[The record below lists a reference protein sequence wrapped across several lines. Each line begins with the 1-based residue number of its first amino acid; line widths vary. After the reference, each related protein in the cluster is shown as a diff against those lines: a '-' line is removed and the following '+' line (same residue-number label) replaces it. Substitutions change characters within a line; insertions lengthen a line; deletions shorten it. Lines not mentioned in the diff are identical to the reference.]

1 MRNGVK
7 FFLKDHQL
15 LHDSRNHRCTL
26 EFWHLLKMACWF
38 SDGIRT
44 SSTWNPPKSQILTAP
59 SSEPEAKRSP
69 SGDKAKDLMLD
80 LCPVNRCKTSPDRTS
95 HTLKGSY
102 ILRRPQNFNEIFTL
116 LLTTVQEDF
125 STILI
130 RDLLTFSK
138 GSFISEDVLVLVRS
152 QIFANS
158 LLSSFPSTY
167 IWA

>member
-95 HTLKGSY
+95 HTYQKQFMTKYYIHLQDINPVWYLWPYLPEVSFSPPVQKMDRRQKGHLRETRLK
-102 ILRRPQNFNEIFTL
+102 
-116 LLTTVQEDF
+116 
-125 STILI
+125 
-130 RDLLTFSK
+130 
-138 GSFISEDVLVLVRS
+138 
-152 QIFANS
+152 
-158 LLSSFPSTY
+158 
-167 IWA
+167 IWCWIYAL